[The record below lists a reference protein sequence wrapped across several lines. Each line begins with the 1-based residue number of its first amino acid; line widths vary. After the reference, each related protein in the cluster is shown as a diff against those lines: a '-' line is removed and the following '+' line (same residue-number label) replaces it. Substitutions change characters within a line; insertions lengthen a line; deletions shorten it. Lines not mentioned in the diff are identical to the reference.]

1 MSDCTCSKRKVWWMG
16 DHDVGLF
23 FGSSWEQIGDGSF
36 LFQHDCAPVQKN
48 KVHKAVDEHDRLD
61 LNPKTASHPVYTLL
75 TPVEK
80 LPRRV
85 ETVIAAKGGLIY

>member
-1 MSDCTCSKRKVWWMG
+1 MLPT
-16 DHDVGLF
+16 L
-23 FGSSWEQIGDGSF
+23 WEQIGDGSF

-48 KVHKAVDEHDRLD
+48 KVHKAVDEHDWLD
-61 LNPKTASHPVYTLL
+61 LNPKTASHPVNTLL